1 LYFTK
6 RCLFLIN
13 SLYSFGL
20 TPTNQPMKYK
30 LLALAGL
37 ALLCSSCIT
46 IYGVTSDYK
55 KLDPTLHP
63 YLATYEEG
71 KDTLPNRVYAITGEQ
86 IRQQMEQ
93 HDKILVYTFANG
105 CSGPA
110 CYPLATFK
118 RWAEENGYKLYLV
131 TTGYGALDATLSQ
144 EIDLPLYIVNYKA
157 YNTNMHGKC
166 NNRFLIDLLQNEPNS
181 KAIVKD
187 SYSNLYAFEKGK
199 LTQVSS
205 DLLQLEPKFIHL

>member
-1 LYFTK
+1 MYFTK

>member
-1 LYFTK
+1 M
-6 RCLFLIN
+6 IN
-13 SLYSFGL
+13 SLYSFDL

-55 KLDPTLHP
+55 KLDPALHP

-71 KDTLPNRVYAITGEQ
+71 KDTLHNRVYAITGEQ

-93 HDKILVYTFANG
+93 HDKILVYTFANS
-105 CSGPA
+105 CVGPT

-131 TTGYGALDATLSQ
+131 TVGYNNLGATLNQ
-144 EIDLPLYIVNYKA
+144 QVNLPLYVIDYKA
-157 YNTNMHGKC
+157 YHTNMRGKYYD
-166 NNRFLIDLLQNEPNS
+166 RFLLDLLKNEVNSTEIVHKQNAS
-181 KAIVKD
+181 
-187 SYSNLYAFEKGK
+187 LYAFEKGK
-199 LTQVSS
+199 LTQISG
-205 DLLQLEPKFIHL
+205 DLLQLEPKFIQL